1 MKKSEIPG
9 PPHLIIVIFRYGI
22 KPQPYHLFG
31 INDNAALLTLIAG
44 LFLIYCRYFLK
55 VIPLNTVHFK
65 TFRAI
70 PSLQFIDGNGQM
82 AVPAAQ
88 PAFLRGQEDQMEMS
102 A

>member
-1 MKKSEIPG
+1 MVVFRHEI
-9 PPHLIIVIFRYGI
+9 
-22 KPQPYHLFG
+22 QPLPFNLFG
-31 INDNAALLTLIAG
+31 FNDNAALLTLIAG

-55 VIPLNTVHFK
+55 VISLNTVHFK

-70 PSLQFIDGNGQM
+70 SSLQFIDGNGQV

-88 PAFLRGQEDQMEMS
+88 PAFLRRQKDQMEMP